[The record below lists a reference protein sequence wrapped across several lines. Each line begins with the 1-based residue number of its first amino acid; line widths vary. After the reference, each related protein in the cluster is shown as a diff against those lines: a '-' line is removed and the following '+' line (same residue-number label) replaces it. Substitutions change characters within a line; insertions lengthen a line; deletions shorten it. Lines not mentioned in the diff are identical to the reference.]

1 MDYIFKN
8 NYEDVVKIGKI
19 VCLARTY
26 KKHAIEMDSEVP
38 KEPVLFLKPSSSI
51 IFNNG
56 SVISPKESK
65 IINHEVEL
73 GVIISKKCKN
83 VSKMNALNY
92 VLGYVVCL
100 DITARDLQL
109 KAKKKGLPWSISK
122 GFDTFAPISDVVLK
136 KYIENPNNLDISLK
150 VNNVIRQSSNTKN
163 MVFSV
168 EKIIEFISNI
178 MTLEK
183 GDLIMTGTP
192 EGVGELNK
200 GDSVEAKL
208 DHFCSLKVKV
218 E

>member
-1 MDYIFKN
+1 MNYKFKEF
-8 NYEDVVKIGKI
+8 YDGKIDIGKI
-19 VCLARTY
+19 ICLARTY

-56 SVISPKESK
+56 SVIIPKESK

-136 KYIENPNNLDISLK
+136 KYIENPNNINISLR

-192 EGVGELNK
+192 EGVGALNK

>member
-1 MDYIFKN
+1 MNYKFKEF
-8 NYEDVVKIGKI
+8 YDEKIDIGKI

-56 SVISPKESK
+56 SVIIPKESK

-136 KYIENPNNLDISLK
+136 KYIENPNNINISLR

-192 EGVGELNK
+192 EGVGALNK

>member
-1 MDYIFKN
+1 MNYKFKEF
-8 NYEDVVKIGKI
+8 YDEKIDIGKI
-19 VCLARTY
+19 ICLARTY

-38 KEPVLFLKPSSSI
+38 KEPILFLKPSSSI
-51 IFNNG
+51 IFNNE
-56 SVISPKESK
+56 SVIIPKESK
-65 IINHEVEL
+65 NINHEVEL
-73 GVIISKKCKN
+73 GVIISKKCKK

-136 KYIENPNNLDISLK
+136 KYIENPNNLNISLR

-192 EGVGELNK
+192 EGVGELNM
-200 GDSVEAKL
+200 GDSVRAEL